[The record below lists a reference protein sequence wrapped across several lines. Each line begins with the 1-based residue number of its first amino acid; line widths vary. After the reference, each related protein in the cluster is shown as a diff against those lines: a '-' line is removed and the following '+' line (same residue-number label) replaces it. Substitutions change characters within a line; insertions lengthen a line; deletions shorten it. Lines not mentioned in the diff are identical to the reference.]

1 MPPFAHRGDTDP
13 DQPRNV
19 TPPKAV
25 TGSSNRDGDGTL
37 ISDLTQTRTASHSRK
52 IPSELGIRYT

>member
-1 MPPFAHRGDTDP
+1 MTF
-13 DQPRNV
+13 DQDALAREVASEAEGPL
-19 TPPKAV
+19 AIYD
-25 TGSSNRDGDGTL
+25 GNRDGDGTL